1 MYHNKI
7 IKLVIPAVNEEQSI
21 ELVLNAIP
29 VGICSEV
36 IVIDNNST
44 DSTALTAKANG
55 ATVLLEKTS
64 GYGITCLKGLDY
76 IRDNGGC
83 DIVVFLDG
91 DYSDYPEDLE
101 HLLTPIIFEKVDM
114 VIGSRIKKL
123 RQPGSMTP
131 QQVFGNWLA
140 VFLIRIFFKHRYL
153 DLGPFRA
160 IRWDA
165 LEKLKMEDKNFGWTV
180 EMQIKAVKQKLVCV
194 NVPVKYKKRAG
205 GVSKVSGSLKGSLLA
220 GIKIIKTIFKYA

>member
-1 MYHNKI
+1 MYHNKT
-7 IKLVIPAVNEEQSI
+7 IKLIIPAVNEEQSI
-21 ELVLNAIP
+21 ALVLNAIP
-29 VGICSEV
+29 VGVCSEV
-36 IVIDNNST
+36 IVVDNNST
-44 DSTALTAKANG
+44 DSTPEVAKQNG
-55 ATVLLEKTS
+55 ATVLFEKIP

-76 IRDNGGC
+76 IRNNGGC

-101 HLLTPIIFEKVDM
+101 HLLTPIIFDKVDM
-114 VIGSRIKKL
+114 VIGSRIKDL

-140 VFLIRIFFKHRYL
+140 VLLIRIFFKHSFS

-160 IRWDA
+160 IRWAA
-165 LEKLKMEDKNFGWTV
+165 LEKLEMEDKNYGWTV
-180 EMQIKAVKQKLVCV
+180 EMQIKAVKHNLVCM

-205 GVSKVSGSLKGSLLA
+205 GESKVSGTIKGSLLA
-220 GIKIIKTIFKYA
+220 GVKIIKTIFKYA

>member
-1 MYHNKI
+1 MYHNKT
-7 IKLVIPAVNEEQSI
+7 IKLIIPAVNEEQSI
-21 ELVLNAIP
+21 ALVLNAIP
-29 VGICSEV
+29 VGVCSEV
-36 IVIDNNST
+36 IVVDNNST
-44 DSTALTAKANG
+44 DSTPEVAKQNG
-55 ATVLLEKTS
+55 ATVLFEKIP

-76 IRDNGGC
+76 IRNNGGC

-101 HLLTPIIFEKVDM
+101 HLLTPIIFDKVDM
-114 VIGSRIKKL
+114 VIGSRVKEL

-140 VFLIRIFFKHRYL
+140 VFLIRIFFKHSFS

-165 LEKLKMEDKNFGWTV
+165 LEKLKMEDKNYGWTV
-180 EMQIKAVKQKLVCV
+180 EMQIKAVKQKLVCR

-205 GVSKVSGSLKGSLLA
+205 GESKVSGTLKGSLLA
-220 GIKIIKTIFKYA
+220 GVKIIKTIFKYA